1 MDIIFSSAKKQ
12 IEQIH
17 SKKISSYELTKA
29 YLDRIIKLD
38 SNLNSFLYINEEN
51 ALKVAKEKDDQI
63 AKGIS
68 NGKLFGLP
76 IAIKDLTPI
85 KGMPTTSGSLLEKDS
100 IAESDNLEFERIK

>member
-51 ALKVAKEKDDQI
+51 ALKVAK
-63 AKGIS
+63 
-68 NGKLFGLP
+68 
-76 IAIKDLTPI
+76 
-85 KGMPTTSGSLLEKDS
+85 
-100 IAESDNLEFERIK
+100 

>member
-12 IEQIH
+12 IELIH

-51 ALKVAKEKDDQI
+51 ALKSAKKKMI
-63 AKGIS
+63 
-68 NGKLFGLP
+68 KLQKEYRTENYL
-76 IAIKDLTPI
+76 DYQ
-85 KGMPTTSGSLLEKDS
+85 
-100 IAESDNLEFERIK
+100 

>member
-85 KGMPTTSGSLLEKDS
+85 KAMTTTSGS
-100 IAESDNLEFERIK
+100 